1 MNFTLLLEE
10 VSGREV
16 VARLFSRLLLELEQP
31 LLFNGVLESLP
42 VRCGVAV
49 SVPPHPS
56 VTRLLMQ
63 TDVAYHR
70 ALVAPDRELSQMGST
85 YVLFDRSRHGA
96 ELTSREQASGQDFGT
111 LRKTGLTA
119 DSPPDLSLILFP
131 ALCKVS
137 GCSGLLAELPPSPVP
152 AG

>member
-1 MNFTLLLEE
+1 MVAQRLQGALRADDTVATLDSGRPNEFTLLLEE

-31 LLFNGVLESLP
+31 LLFNGGLESLS

-111 LRKTGLTA
+111 LRK
-119 DSPPDLSLILFP
+119 P
-131 ALCKVS
+131 A
-137 GCSGLLAELPPSPVP
+137 
-152 AG
+152 